1 MLDAVRDGLRF
12 LKRNRGILDL
22 ILFLAAIN
30 LIASLYNAALPAMLL
45 SRQGGGQAA
54 LGLVNACSGAANVA
68 GSVAVSLCRPPKSR
82 VRVICNALLFSMS
95 TENLLLAL
103 GRSLPVWCVGAVL
116 GWLLI
121 PVMNANMNALLRSR
135 IPVELQGRVYAARNT
150 LQFFTIP
157 VGYLLGGVLVDRVCE
172 PLMAA
177 QPPGGPLVLLLGE
190 GKGSGAALLYL
201 ALAAAG
207 VLVCLAFR
215 RDKAIWALEKRC
227 LTRLYNGLE
236 VPDMGYSRE
245 VYDAALAALEKRRI
259 DAVNRAAALKDRMA
273 AKYPR
278 VREIEAMMAGCSV
291 QVAKAVLDGGDV
303 EAAVERIKNENLALQ
318 AELAALLAAEGE
330 DARDF
335 EPRYTCPR
343 CGDTG
348 YAGGQVCAC
357 LKNLN
362 AGRGLPAVEP
372 DGIHGADQLR
382 RHPAVLLSGNPG
394 GSPLGPLPPAV
405 DGGCP
410 GFLPGLCGEF
420 RSGR

>member
-1 MLDAVRDGLRF
+1 MVAGALIDRGPKSWDKKRIMLVCDSLAAAATLVVLLLLTTGRLRIGHLYALNAVGGLMNAFQQPASDVAVSLLAPKEQYQRVGALQSLGLFSLGGVSLGLLLALGGMRLVILADLLTFGAAFLTLAFFIRIPRPPERDEGAGVLDAVRDGLRF

-45 SRQGGGQAA
+45 SRQGGGQAV

-215 RDKAIWALEKRC
+215 RDKAIWALEK
-227 LTRLYNGLE
+227 
-236 VPDMGYSRE
+236 
-245 VYDAALAALEKRRI
+245 DA
-259 DAVNRAAALKDRMA
+259 
-273 AKYPR
+273 
-278 VREIEAMMAGCSV
+278 
-291 QVAKAVLDGGDV
+291 
-303 EAAVERIKNENLALQ
+303 
-318 AELAALLAAEGE
+318 
-330 DARDF
+330 
-335 EPRYTCPR
+335 
-343 CGDTG
+343 
-348 YAGGQVCAC
+348 
-357 LKNLN
+357 
-362 AGRGLPAVEP
+362 
-372 DGIHGADQLR
+372 
-382 RHPAVLLSGNPG
+382 
-394 GSPLGPLPPAV
+394 
-405 DGGCP
+405 
-410 GFLPGLCGEF
+410 
-420 RSGR
+420 